1 MNIFTNLS
9 FTMTATNGINRT
21 RSGIFRIHIEPLDRQ
36 LPTLDT
42 LMPLT
47 VVQSYEELLSSAN
60 LHVSDPDTMTFNLTY
75 IITDPPVHGKLLNR
89 GESVSSFTQYDLDQ
103 VHTILA
109 YIILGVM

>member
-1 MNIFTNLS
+1 MYNFIFTVN
-9 FTMTATNGINRT
+9 NGVNRT
-21 RSGIFRIHIEPLDRQ
+21 RSGVFRLHIEPLDRQ

-60 LHVSDPDTMTFNLTY
+60 LHVSDPDTITSNLTY

-89 GESVSSFTQYDLDQ
+89 DVPVTSFTQYDLDQ
-103 VHTILA
+103 VRL
-109 YIILGVM
+109 